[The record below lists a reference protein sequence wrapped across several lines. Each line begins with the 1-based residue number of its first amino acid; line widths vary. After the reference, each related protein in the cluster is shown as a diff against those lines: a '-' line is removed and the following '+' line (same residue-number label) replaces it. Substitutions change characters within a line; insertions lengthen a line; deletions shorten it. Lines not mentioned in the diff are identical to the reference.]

1 MKSSE
6 EQSGLE
12 PRFLRILEMYGPPLR
27 RLCSGFMRD
36 AAAQQDLFQEIAV
49 AIWTALPNFRA
60 EASERTWVYRIAH
73 NVALTSLTKRRRQES
88 REQPI
93 ETLSGDPVAE
103 DDLRH
108 RALVEAV
115 QQLKPAERN
124 IVLLYLEG
132 LSGREIAEVTG
143 LSVDN
148 IGVRL
153 SRIRQKLTLALRGK
167 EVVDE
172 LVP

>member
-1 MKSSE
+1 MH
-6 EQSGLE
+6 
-12 PRFLRILEMYGPPLR
+12 
-27 RLCSGFMRD
+27 RLHARHCR
-36 AAAQQDLFQEIAV
+36 QDLFQEIAI

-60 EASERTWVYRIAH
+60 EASERTWLYRIAH
-73 NVALTSLTKRRRQES
+73 NVALTSMTKQRRQNG
-88 REQPI
+88 RERPI
-93 ETLSGDPVAE
+93 EALSGDPVAE

-108 RALVEAV
+108 RALLEAV
-115 QQLKPAERN
+115 QQLNPAERN

-153 SRIRQKLTLALRGK
+153 SRVRQKLTLVLRRK
-167 EVVDE
+167 EIVDE
-172 LVP
+172 PVP